1 MPFARIDLLKG
12 KTAEYRATLADI
24 VYKGIV
30 DVLKAPDGDR
40 FIVINE
46 QTPDNLI
53 YDLKFLG
60 WDRSTD
66 FLLIQVTSTVGNNKE
81 SKLAFFR
88 FIADELKSKL
98 SVRPDDIMINMV
110 FVDRSDWSF
119 GNGEPWV

>member
-12 KTAEYRATLADI
+12 KTAEYRSTVADV

-40 FIVINE
+40 FISIDE
-46 QTPDNLI
+46 HSAENLI
-53 YDLKFLG
+53 YDKNFLG
-60 WDRSTD
+60 WNRSSD
-66 FLLIQVTSTVGNNKE
+66 FILIQVTSTVGNNKE

-88 FIADELKSKL
+88 YVADELKSKL
-98 SVRPDDIMINMV
+98 SVRPDDIMINTV

-119 GNGEPWV
+119 GNGDPWV

>member
-12 KTAEYRATLADI
+12 KTAEYRSTVADV

-40 FIVINE
+40 FISIDE
-46 QTPDNLI
+46 HSAENLI
-53 YDLKFLG
+53 YDKHFLG
-60 WDRSTD
+60 WNRSSD
-66 FLLIQVTSTVGNNKE
+66 FILIQVTSTVGNNKE

-88 FIADELKSKL
+88 YVADELKSKL
-98 SVRPDDIMINMV
+98 SVRPDDIMINTV

-119 GNGEPWV
+119 GNGDPWV